1 MITMTTTTDLPASPL
16 KDFFTGALHMT
27 PLNLAVVPWAIL
39 AGSMAVDSGLTF
51 AQSIAMSA
59 MVFAGAAQL
68 VTLGLLNSGAGV
80 ITILVSVF
88 FITSQH
94 LLYGLTLRPHVRP
107 FSPLQRAGIGFLLTD
122 ELFAVSVAGRQRLSF
137 AYLFGAGLSFYLVW
151 VLVSILG
158 IVLAHSI
165 SDLSQLRLDFSVVA
179 TLLAIV
185 VPLIKSKSA
194 LAGALFSFVVT
205 IMLTRAGIQGSAV
218 IAGVSAMLLA
228 VLLGRKWGDVK

>member
-1 MITMTTTTDLPASPL
+1 MTTTTDLPASSPL
-16 KDFFTGALHMT
+16 KDFSAGALHMT

-51 AQSIAMSA
+51 AQSVAMSA
-59 MVFAGAAQL
+59 MIFAGAAQL

-80 ITILVSVF
+80 ITIIVSVF

-94 LLYGLTLRPHVRP
+94 LLYGLTLRPHVRA

-165 SDLSQLRLDFSVVA
+165 SDLNQLRLDFSVVA

-205 IMLTRAGIQGSAV
+205 IILTRAGVQGSAV

-228 VLLGRKWGDVK
+228 VVPGRKWGDVK

>member
-16 KDFFTGALHMT
+16 KDFLTGALHMT

-51 AQSIAMSA
+51 AQSVAMSA

-80 ITILVSVF
+80 ITIIVSVF

-165 SDLSQLRLDFSVVA
+165 SDLSRLRLDFSVVA

-185 VPLIKSKSA
+185 VPLIKSKSS

-205 IMLTRAGIQGSAV
+205 IILTRAGIQGSAV

>member
-1 MITMTTTTDLPASPL
+1 MTTTTDLPASPL
-16 KDFFTGALHMT
+16 KDFLTGALHMT

-51 AQSIAMSA
+51 AQSVAMSA

-80 ITILVSVF
+80 ITIIVSVF

-205 IMLTRAGIQGSAV
+205 IILTRAGVQGSAV

-228 VLLGRKWGDVK
+228 VLLGRKWGNVK

>member
-1 MITMTTTTDLPASPL
+1 MTTTTALPAAPL
-16 KDFFTGALHMT
+16 KDFSTGALHMT

-51 AQSIAMSA
+51 AQSVAMSA

-165 SDLSQLRLDFSVVA
+165 SDLSRLRLDFSVVA

-205 IMLTRAGIQGSAV
+205 IILTRAGIQGSAV

>member
-1 MITMTTTTDLPASPL
+1 MITITTTTDLPASPL
-16 KDFFTGALHMT
+16 KDFLTGALHMT

-51 AQSIAMSA
+51 AQSVAMSA

-80 ITILVSVF
+80 ITIIVSVF

-165 SDLSQLRLDFSVVA
+165 SDLSRLRLDFSVVA

-194 LAGALFSFVVT
+194 LAGALFSFVAT
-205 IMLTRAGIQGSAV
+205 IILTRAGIQGSAV

>member
-16 KDFFTGALHMT
+16 KDFLTGALHMT

-51 AQSIAMSA
+51 AQSVAMSA

-80 ITILVSVF
+80 LTIIVSVF

-94 LLYGLTLRPHVRP
+94 LLYGLTLRPHVHP

-205 IMLTRAGIQGSAV
+205 IILTRAGVQGSAV

>member
-1 MITMTTTTDLPASPL
+1 MTTTTDFPASPL
-16 KDFFTGALHMT
+16 KDFLTGALHMT

-51 AQSIAMSA
+51 AQSVAMSA

-80 ITILVSVF
+80 ITIIVSVF

-94 LLYGLTLRPHVRP
+94 LLYGLILRPHVRP

-165 SDLSQLRLDFSVVA
+165 SDLSRLRLDFSVVA

-205 IMLTRAGIQGSAV
+205 IILTRAGIQGSAV

>member
-1 MITMTTTTDLPASPL
+1 MITMTTTTYLPASPL
-16 KDFFTGALHMT
+16 KDFLTGALHMT

-51 AQSIAMSA
+51 AQSVAMSA

-80 ITILVSVF
+80 ITIIVSVF

-205 IMLTRAGIQGSAV
+205 IILTRAGIQGSAV

>member
-1 MITMTTTTDLPASPL
+1 MTTTTDLSASPL

-51 AQSIAMSA
+51 AQSVAMSA

-94 LLYGLTLRPHVRP
+94 LLYGLTLRPHVRA

-122 ELFAVSVAGRQRLSF
+122 ELFAVSVAGRQRLNF

-165 SDLSQLRLDFSVVA
+165 SDLSRLRLDFSVVA

-205 IMLTRAGIQGSAV
+205 IILTRAGVPGSAV

-228 VLLGRKWGDVK
+228 VVQGRKWGDIK

>member
-1 MITMTTTTDLPASPL
+1 MTTTTDLPASPL
-16 KDFFTGALHMT
+16 KDFLTGALHMT

-51 AQSIAMSA
+51 AQSVAMSA

-107 FSPLQRAGIGFLLTD
+107 FSPLQRVGVGFLLTD

-205 IMLTRAGIQGSAV
+205 IILTRAGIQGSAV

>member
-16 KDFFTGALHMT
+16 KDFLTGALHMT
-27 PLNLAVVPWAIL
+27 PFNLAVVPWAIL

-51 AQSIAMSA
+51 AQSVAMSA

-80 ITILVSVF
+80 ITIIVSVF

-205 IMLTRAGIQGSAV
+205 IILTRAGIQGSAV

>member
-1 MITMTTTTDLPASPL
+1 MTTTTDLPASPL
-16 KDFFTGALHMT
+16 KDFLTGALHMT

-51 AQSIAMSA
+51 AQSVAMSA

-80 ITILVSVF
+80 ITIIVSVF

-94 LLYGLTLRPHVRP
+94 LRYGLTLRPHVRP

-205 IMLTRAGIQGSAV
+205 IILTRAGIQGSAV

-228 VLLGRKWGDVK
+228 VLLGRKWEDVK

>member
-1 MITMTTTTDLPASPL
+1 MTTTTDLPASPL
-16 KDFFTGALHMT
+16 KDFLTGALHMT

-51 AQSIAMSA
+51 AQSVAMSA

-80 ITILVSVF
+80 ITIIVSVF

-151 VLVSILG
+151 VQVSILG

-165 SDLSQLRLDFSVVA
+165 SDLSRLRLDFSVVA

-194 LAGALFSFVVT
+194 LVGALFSFVVT
-205 IMLTRAGIQGSAV
+205 IILTRAGIQGSAV

-228 VLLGRKWGDVK
+228 VLLGRKWEDVK

>member
-1 MITMTTTTDLPASPL
+1 MTTTTDLPASPL
-16 KDFFTGALHMT
+16 KDFLTGALHMT

-51 AQSIAMSA
+51 AQSVAMSA

-80 ITILVSVF
+80 ITIIVSVF

-94 LLYGLTLRPHVRP
+94 LLYGLPLRPHVRP

-165 SDLSQLRLDFSVVA
+165 SDLSRLRLDFSVVA

-205 IMLTRAGIQGSAV
+205 IILTRAGIQGSAV

>member
-1 MITMTTTTDLPASPL
+1 MTTTTALPAAPL
-16 KDFFTGALHMT
+16 KDFFTGVLHMT

-51 AQSIAMSA
+51 AQSVAMSA

-185 VPLIKSKSA
+185 VPLIKSRSA

-205 IMLTRAGIQGSAV
+205 IILTRAGIQGSAV

>member
-1 MITMTTTTDLPASPL
+1 MTTTTVLPAPPL

-51 AQSIAMSA
+51 AQSVAMSA
-59 MVFAGAAQL
+59 MIFAGAAQL

>member
-16 KDFFTGALHMT
+16 KDFLTGALHMT

-51 AQSIAMSA
+51 AQSVAMSA

-80 ITILVSVF
+80 ITIIVSVF

-185 VPLIKSKSA
+185 VPLIKSKSV

-205 IMLTRAGIQGSAV
+205 IILTRAGIQGSAV

>member
-1 MITMTTTTDLPASPL
+1 MTTTTDLPASPL
-16 KDFFTGALHMT
+16 KDFLTGALHMI

-51 AQSIAMSA
+51 AQSVAMSA

-80 ITILVSVF
+80 ITIIVSVF

-205 IMLTRAGIQGSAV
+205 IMLTRAGVQCSAV

>member
-1 MITMTTTTDLPASPL
+1 MTTTTDLPASPL
-16 KDFFTGALHMT
+16 KDFLTGALHMT
-27 PLNLAVVPWAIL
+27 PLNLAVLPWAIL

-51 AQSIAMSA
+51 AQSVAMSA

-80 ITILVSVF
+80 ITIIVSVF

-165 SDLSQLRLDFSVVA
+165 SDLSRLRLDFSVVA

-194 LAGALFSFVVT
+194 LVGALFSFVVT
-205 IMLTRAGIQGSAV
+205 IILTRAGIQGSAV

>member
-1 MITMTTTTDLPASPL
+1 MTTTTDLPASPL
-16 KDFFTGALHMT
+16 KDLLTGALHMT

-39 AGSMAVDSGLTF
+39 AGSMAVNSGLTF
-51 AQSIAMSA
+51 AQSVAMSA

-80 ITILVSVF
+80 ITIIVSVF

-205 IMLTRAGIQGSAV
+205 IILTRAGVQGSAV

>member
-16 KDFFTGALHMT
+16 KDFLTGALHMT

-51 AQSIAMSA
+51 AQSVAMSA

-80 ITILVSVF
+80 ITIIVSVF

-122 ELFAVSVAGRQRLSF
+122 ELFAVSVAGPQRLSF

-165 SDLSQLRLDFSVVA
+165 SDLSRLRLDFSVVA

-194 LAGALFSFVVT
+194 LVGALFSFVVT
-205 IMLTRAGIQGSAV
+205 IILTRAGIQGSAV

>member
-1 MITMTTTTDLPASPL
+1 MTTTTDLPASPL
-16 KDFFTGALHMT
+16 KDFLTGALHMT

-51 AQSIAMSA
+51 AQSVAMSA

-80 ITILVSVF
+80 ITIIVSVF

-122 ELFAVSVAGRQRLSF
+122 ELFACWAPADGAIPKLKTAGKIMIPARTATKVLMIVTCQAVANM
-137 AYLFGAGLSFYLVW
+137 
-151 VLVSILG
+151 LVS
-158 IVLAHSI
+158 
-165 SDLSQLRLDFSVVA
+165 F
-179 TLLAIV
+179 
-185 VPLIKSKSA
+185 PK
-194 LAGALFSFVVT
+194 
-205 IMLTRAGIQGSAV
+205 
-218 IAGVSAMLLA
+218 
-228 VLLGRKWGDVK
+228 

>member
-1 MITMTTTTDLPASPL
+1 MTTTTALPAASL

-51 AQSIAMSA
+51 AQSVAMSA

-205 IMLTRAGIQGSAV
+205 IILTRAGIQGSAV

>member
-1 MITMTTTTDLPASPL
+1 MTTTTDLPASPL
-16 KDFFTGALHMT
+16 KDFLTGALHMT

-51 AQSIAMSA
+51 AQSVAMSA

-80 ITILVSVF
+80 ITIIVSVF

-122 ELFAVSVAGRQRLSF
+122 ELFAVSVARRQRLSF

-205 IMLTRAGIQGSAV
+205 IILTRAGVQGSAV